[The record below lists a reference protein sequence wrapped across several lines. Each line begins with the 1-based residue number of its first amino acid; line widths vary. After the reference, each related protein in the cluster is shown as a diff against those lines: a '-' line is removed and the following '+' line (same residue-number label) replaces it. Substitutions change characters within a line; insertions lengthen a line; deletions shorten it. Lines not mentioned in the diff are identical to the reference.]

1 MPCLPFAFVV
11 FAICQNVLCRFSPF
25 SSFKRLPLFIF
36 RFFFSLSSFLF
47 YFLSLTPAL
56 SLFAWLCLCTLL
68 PFCLCRRVICFCL
81 LWQLVE
87 FILSIQTHTHIHTH
101 THLLSPIN
109 IYTHTHSVWS
119 PLWLAHRASI
129 GTRPA
134 WIFIDFAVVGCSDWS
149 IDWLINWHF
158 AH

>member
-11 FAICQNVLCRFSPF
+11 FAICQNVLCRFPHFLHFSACLYLFSASFFRSPF
-25 SSFKRLPLFIF
+25 SIFSLLLPLFLF
-36 RFFFSLSSFLF
+36 LLDFVYALFCRFAFVAELFAFACFDSSLS
-47 YFLSLTPAL
+47 LSCQYKPTLTL
-56 SLFAWLCLCTLL
+56 
-68 PFCLCRRVICFCL
+68 
-81 LWQLVE
+81 
-87 FILSIQTHTHIHTH
+87 TH
-101 THLLSPIN
+101 THLLLPIN

>member
-1 MPCLPFAFVV
+1 MSCLPFACAV
-11 FAICQNVLCRFSPF
+11 FAICQNVLCPFPHFLHFSVCLYLF
-25 SSFKRLPLFIF
+25 SASFF
-36 RFFFSLSSFLF
+36 RSSLSFAG
-47 YFLSLTPAL
+47 FLSLPL

-87 FILSIQTHTHIHTH
+87 FILSIQTHTHTH
-101 THLLSPIN
+101 THLFSHSHPHTH
-109 IYTHTHSVWS
+109 IYTHSAWS